1 MYTTDA
7 AVLFP
12 RVATIYDHV
21 PNGGSLPSYIVL
33 VVGLHM
39 RSIRLRYKFS
49 IRLQE
54 NLSYILVSKL
64 HSDYLSAKFDDI
76 PHLGWASYSSPRPTR
91 PRVGSSVSGEV
102 PLVHMDKS
110 EDVPWAQCHC
120 KLVDGPC
127 TKC

>member
-1 MYTTDA
+1 MYTTGAD
-7 AVLFP
+7 VLFP
-12 RVATIYDHV
+12 RVATIHDHV

-33 VVGLHM
+33 VVGLHT

-76 PHLGWASYSSPRPTR
+76 PHLGWASYSTSSTLPVVGFF
-91 PRVGSSVSGEV
+91 VGSEV
-102 PLVHMDKS
+102 PCVHITNVGVSSCHRLVNF
-110 EDVPWAQCHC
+110 
-120 KLVDGPC
+120 
-127 TKC
+127 